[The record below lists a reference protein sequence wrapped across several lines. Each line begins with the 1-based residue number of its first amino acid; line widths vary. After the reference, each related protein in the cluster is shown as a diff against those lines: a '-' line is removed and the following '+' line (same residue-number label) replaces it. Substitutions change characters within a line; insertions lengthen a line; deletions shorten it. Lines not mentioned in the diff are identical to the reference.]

1 MNLEKLGW
9 DSFFEYN
16 FTSYRQEGYTAGRVC
31 AEHKNMYKLYTD
43 FGEVMAEISGK
54 FRFNAEGYDSFPA
67 VGDWVVIRILSNERR
82 AIIHAVL
89 PRKSKFSRKV
99 AGQQIEEQIVAANID
114 TVFLMNSL
122 NNDFNIRRLER
133 YLILAWESGAN
144 PVIILS
150 KADICNDIDEKI
162 KQAEAVAFGIPI
174 YPISAVSKEGL
185 EPLNKYL
192 AEGKTVAVLGSSGV
206 GKSTLINQLIGR
218 QIQEVQEIREDDD
231 RGRHTTTHREL
242 LILSEGG
249 LIIDTPGMREIQLW
263 DGISGISEAF
273 EDINELALSC
283 HFGNC
288 SHESE
293 PECAVRKAVL
303 EGNLPPER
311 LENYKKLQKELQYI
325 ERKQKKMAMIAEKNK
340 WKRIAKDMRKH

>member
-9 DSFFEYN
+9 NSFFENN
-16 FTSYRQEGYTAGRVC
+16 FTSYRQKGYTVGRVC

-43 FGEVMAEISGK
+43 YGEVMAEISGR

-67 VGDWVVIRILSNERR
+67 VGDWVVISILSNERR

-99 AGQQIEEQIVAANID
+99 AGREIEEQIVAANID

-133 YLILAWESGAN
+133 YLVLSWESGAN
-144 PVIILS
+144 PVILLS

-162 KQAEAVAFGIPI
+162 KQMEAAAFGVPI
-174 YPISAVSKEGL
+174 YPISAINKEGL

-192 AEGKTVAVLGSSGV
+192 AEGKTAAVLGSSGV
-206 GKSTLINQLIGR
+206 GKSTLINQLIGQ
-218 QIQEVQEIREDDD
+218 QIQDVQEIREDDD

-242 LILSEGG
+242 LILPEGG

-263 DGISGISEAF
+263 DGSSGISETF
-273 EDINELALSC
+273 EDINKLALSC
-283 HFGNC
+283 HFRNC
-288 SHESE
+288 SHERE
-293 PECAVRKAVL
+293 PQCAVRQAVS
-303 EGNLPPER
+303 EGVLPLER
-311 LENYKKLQKELQYI
+311 LESYKKLQKELQYI
-325 ERKQKKMAMIAEKNK
+325 ERKQNKMAMIAEKNK
-340 WKRIAKDMRKH
+340 WKKINKEMRK